1 MAKAETKGAAKEQQ
15 NVSAD
20 NVVEKLMKG
29 NLVTDIAD
37 KAAEEIRQDEE
48 KRKISQVKEIVKCA
62 DYLRVKELLN
72 VRKDRAKAKITL
84 DILKKRTELLAR
96 LLGKDENG
104 TVVPDDQK
112 ITPNQFRDLS
122 QKIDED
128 QRKQMN
134 DLNNEYENSTVSCAL
149 SIRTTG
155 IMPSMIS
162 IVSNSSS
169 STSIFVSRT

>member
-37 KAAEEIRQDEE
+37 KAAEEIRQ
-48 KRKISQVKEIVKCA
+48 VKEIVKCA
-62 DYLRVKELLN
+62 DYLRIKELLN

-96 LLGKDENG
+96 LLGKQEDG
-104 TVVPDDQK
+104 TAVPDDQK

-128 QRKQMN
+128 QRKQMTE
-134 DLNNEYENSTVSCAL
+134 LNQEYEKHDRELRDKYPNSWYYANYQFD
-149 SIRTTG
+149 R
-155 IMPSMIS
+155 
-162 IVSNSSS
+162 
-169 STSIFVSRT
+169 F

>member
-15 NVSAD
+15 NASVD
-20 NVVEKLMKG
+20 NVVEKLVKG

-62 DYLRVKELLN
+62 DFLRIKELLN

-96 LLGKDENG
+96 LLGKQEDG
-104 TVVPDDQK
+104 TAVPDDQK
-112 ITPNQFRDLS
+112 ITPNEFRELS
-122 QKIDED
+122 RKVDMD
-128 QRKQMN
+128 QRKMMD
-134 DLNNEYENSTVSCAL
+134 DLNNEYEKHNRELRDKYPNSWRYLNYQFDC
-149 SIRTTG
+149 I
-155 IMPSMIS
+155 
-162 IVSNSSS
+162 
-169 STSIFVSRT
+169 

>member
-15 NVSAD
+15 NASVD
-20 NVVEKLMKG
+20 NVVEKLIKG

-62 DYLRVKELLN
+62 DFLRIKELLN

-84 DILKKRTELLAR
+84 DILKRRTELVDR
-96 LLGKDENG
+96 LLGKKVEDG
-104 TVVPDDQK
+104 TAVPDDQR
-112 ITPNQFRDLS
+112 ITPNELRELS

-128 QRKQMN
+128 QRKRMTE
-134 DLNNEYENSTVSCAL
+134 LNNEYEKYDRELRDKYPNNWRYLNYQFDC
-149 SIRTTG
+149 I
-155 IMPSMIS
+155 
-162 IVSNSSS
+162 
-169 STSIFVSRT
+169 

>member
-62 DYLRVKELLN
+62 DFLRIKELLN

-84 DILKKRTELLAR
+84 DDSEEAYRIV
-96 LLGKDENG
+96 GPSSG
-104 TVVPDDQK
+104 QG
-112 ITPNQFRDLS
+112 
-122 QKIDED
+122 
-128 QRKQMN
+128 RKW
-134 DLNNEYENSTVSCAL
+134 YRRS
-149 SIRTTG
+149 
-155 IMPSMIS
+155 
-162 IVSNSSS
+162 
-169 STSIFVSRT
+169 

>member
-1 MAKAETKGAAKEQQ
+1 MTKAETKGAAKEQQ

-62 DYLRVKELLN
+62 DYLRIKELLN

-84 DILKKRTELLAR
+84 DVLKKRTELLAR
-96 LLGKDENG
+96 LLGKQEDG
-104 TVVPDDQK
+104 TAVPNDQK
-112 ITPNQFRDLS
+112 ITPNEFRELS
-122 QKIDED
+122 KNIDED

-134 DLNNEYENSTVSCAL
+134 DLNNEYEKHDRELRDKYPNCWYY
-149 SIRTTG
+149 
-155 IMPSMIS
+155 
-162 IVSNSSS
+162 SSYQ
-169 STSIFVSRT
+169 FNRF

>member
-1 MAKAETKGAAKEQQ
+1 MAKDAKCAAKEQQ

-48 KRKISQVKEIVKCA
+48 RRKISQVKEIVKCA
-62 DYLRVKELLN
+62 DFLRIKELLN

-96 LLGKDENG
+96 LLGKQEDG
-104 TVVPDDQK
+104 TAVPDDQK
-112 ITPNQFRDLS
+112 ITPNEFRELS

-128 QRKQMN
+128 QRKQTN
-134 DLNNEYENSTVSCAL
+134 DLNNEYEKHDRELRDKYPNSWYYVKYQFD
-149 SIRTTG
+149 R
-155 IMPSMIS
+155 
-162 IVSNSSS
+162 
-169 STSIFVSRT
+169 F

>member
-15 NVSAD
+15 NASVD
-20 NVVEKLMKG
+20 NVVEKLVKG

-37 KAAEEIRQDEE
+37 KAAEEI
-48 KRKISQVKEIVKCA
+48 VKCA
-62 DYLRVKELLN
+62 DYLRIKELLN

-104 TVVPDDQK
+104 TAVPDDQK

-122 QKIDED
+122 KKIDED
-128 QRKQMN
+128 QRKQMT
-134 DLNNEYENSTVSCAL
+134 DLNQEYEKHDRELRDKYPNCWYYANYQFD
-149 SIRTTG
+149 R
-155 IMPSMIS
+155 
-162 IVSNSSS
+162 
-169 STSIFVSRT
+169 F

>member
-1 MAKAETKGAAKEQQ
+1 MAKETKAAAKEQQ
-15 NVSAD
+15 VSED
-20 NVVEKLMKG
+20 NVIEMLKKG

-62 DYLRVKELLN
+62 DYLRIKELLN

-96 LLGKDENG
+96 LLGKQNDG

-112 ITPNQFRDLS
+112 ITPNEFRDLS
-122 QKIDED
+122 KKIDED
-128 QRKQMN
+128 QRKQMT
-134 DLNNEYENSTVSCAL
+134 DLNQEYEKHDKELRDKYPNSWYYASYQFD
-149 SIRTTG
+149 R
-155 IMPSMIS
+155 
-162 IVSNSSS
+162 
-169 STSIFVSRT
+169 F

>member
-62 DYLRVKELLN
+62 DFLRIKELLN

-84 DILKKRTELLAR
+84 DTLKKSL
-96 LLGKDENG
+96 
-104 TVVPDDQK
+104 P
-112 ITPNQFRDLS
+112 
-122 QKIDED
+122 
-128 QRKQMN
+128 
-134 DLNNEYENSTVSCAL
+134 Y
-149 SIRTTG
+149 
-155 IMPSMIS
+155 
-162 IVSNSSS
+162 
-169 STSIFVSRT
+169 

>member
-1 MAKAETKGAAKEQQ
+1 MAKETKGAAKEQQ

-37 KAAEEIRQDEE
+37 QDEK

-62 DYLRVKELLN
+62 DFLRIKELLN

-96 LLGKDENG
+96 LLGKQEDG
-104 TVVPDDQK
+104 TAVPDDQK
-112 ITPNQFRDLS
+112 ITPNEFRDLS

-134 DLNNEYENSTVSCAL
+134 DLNNEYEKHDRELRDKYPNCWYYGKYQFD
-149 SIRTTG
+149 R
-155 IMPSMIS
+155 
-162 IVSNSSS
+162 
-169 STSIFVSRT
+169 F

>member
-1 MAKAETKGAAKEQQ
+1 MAKEVKSAAKEQQ

-62 DYLRVKELLN
+62 DYFRIKELLN

-96 LLGKDENG
+96 LLGKQEDG
-104 TVVPDDQK
+104 TAVPNDQK
-112 ITPNQFRDLS
+112 ITPNEFRELS
-122 QKIDED
+122 KKIDED

-134 DLNNEYENSTVSCAL
+134 DLNNEYEKHDHELRDKYPNCWYYNSYQFD
-149 SIRTTG
+149 R
-155 IMPSMIS
+155 
-162 IVSNSSS
+162 
-169 STSIFVSRT
+169 F

>member
-62 DYLRVKELLN
+62 GYLRIKELLN

-84 DILKKRTELLAR
+84 DILKRRTELVDR
-96 LLGKDENG
+96 LLGKKVEDG
-104 TVVPDDQK
+104 TAVSDDQR
-112 ITPNQFRDLS
+112 ITPNELRELS

-128 QRKQMN
+128 QRKRMTE
-134 DLNNEYENSTVSCAL
+134 LNNEYEKYDRELRDKYPNNWRYINYQFDC
-149 SIRTTG
+149 I
-155 IMPSMIS
+155 
-162 IVSNSSS
+162 
-169 STSIFVSRT
+169 

>member
-15 NVSAD
+15 NASVD
-20 NVVEKLMKG
+20 NVVEKLVKG

-62 DYLRVKELLN
+62 DFLRIKELLN

-96 LLGKDENG
+96 LLGKQEDG
-104 TVVPDDQK
+104 TAVPDDQK
-112 ITPNQFRDLS
+112 ITPNEFRELS
-122 QKIDED
+122 RKVDMD
-128 QRKQMN
+128 QRKMMD
-134 DLNNEYENSTVSCAL
+134 DLNNEYEKHDRELRSKYPNSWRYLNYQFDC
-149 SIRTTG
+149 I
-155 IMPSMIS
+155 
-162 IVSNSSS
+162 
-169 STSIFVSRT
+169 

>member
-62 DYLRVKELLN
+62 DYLRIKELLN
-72 VRKDRAKAKITL
+72 VRTVR
-84 DILKKRTELLAR
+84 RQRSLL
-96 LLGKDENG
+96 
-104 TVVPDDQK
+104 
-112 ITPNQFRDLS
+112 
-122 QKIDED
+122 
-128 QRKQMN
+128 
-134 DLNNEYENSTVSCAL
+134 
-149 SIRTTG
+149 
-155 IMPSMIS
+155 
-162 IVSNSSS
+162 
-169 STSIFVSRT
+169 IF

>member
-1 MAKAETKGAAKEQQ
+1 MAKAETKSAAKEQQ

-62 DYLRVKELLN
+62 DYLRIKELLN

-84 DILKKRTELLAR
+84 DILKKRTDLLAR
-96 LLGKDENG
+96 LLGKDEN
-104 TVVPDDQK
+104 VPSFLTTRRLRQ
-112 ITPNQFRDLS
+112 ISSVTFR
-122 QKIDED
+122 
-128 QRKQMN
+128 R
-134 DLNNEYENSTVSCAL
+134 
-149 SIRTTG
+149 R
-155 IMPSMIS
+155 SMRIS
-162 IVSNSSS
+162 
-169 STSIFVSRT
+169 VSR

>member
-1 MAKAETKGAAKEQQ
+1 MAKETKGAAKEQQ

-20 NVVEKLMKG
+20 NVVEKLVKG

-62 DYLRVKELLN
+62 DYLRIKELLN

-84 DILKKRTELLAR
+84 DILKKRTELMAR
-96 LLGKDENG
+96 LLGKQEDG
-104 TVVPDDQK
+104 TAIPDDQK

-122 QKIDED
+122 KKIDED
-128 QRKQMN
+128 QRKQMG
-134 DLNNEYENSTVSCAL
+134 DLNEEYEKHGKELRSKY
-149 SIRTTG
+149 
-155 IMPSMIS
+155 
-162 IVSNSSS
+162 SNNWYYDCYQ
-169 STSIFVSRT
+169 FDRL

>member
-1 MAKAETKGAAKEQQ
+1 MVKEAKSAAKEQQ

-62 DYLRVKELLN
+62 DYLRIKELLN

-96 LLGKDENG
+96 LLGKQEDG
-104 TVVPDDQK
+104 TAVPDDQK
-112 ITPNQFRDLS
+112 ITPNEFRELS
-122 QKIDED
+122 KKIDED

-134 DLNNEYENSTVSCAL
+134 DLNNEYEKHDSELRDKYPNCWYYNSYQFD
-149 SIRTTG
+149 R
-155 IMPSMIS
+155 
-162 IVSNSSS
+162 
-169 STSIFVSRT
+169 F